1 MNNWKTLDVLQ
12 WENGWINCNSIHIH
26 GFIYSFIH
34 FAFHKFAEF
43 LLICVKITWEACL
56 RGRILGLILRVWVL
70 DMGEVHGGEIFLQV
84 LCVMPMHVVFELLCI
99 WSFILRSDLKLNYKT
114 RWATYG
120 PWLFIT
126 YWVKSPASPGL
137 GGSEGKGLGG
147 IFPLYSSVLSC
158 EIRKPNQRMASF
170 PLPFSLQ
177 WFCL

>member
-26 GFIYSFIH
+26 CFIYSFIH

-56 RGRILGLILRVWVL
+56 RGRILGLILSLSLRYGRGSWRR
-70 DMGEVHGGEIFLQV
+70 DFFAS

-147 IFPLYSSVLSC
+147 IFPLWNSVLSC
-158 EIRKPNQRMASF
+158 ETRKSNQRMAPF

>member
-26 GFIYSFIH
+26 CFIYSFIH
-34 FAFHKFAEF
+34 FAFHKFARVF
-43 LLICVKITWEACL
+43 INMCKNHLGSLFKRQNSWPHPQS
-56 RGRILGLILRVWVL
+56 LGLRYERGSRRR
-70 DMGEVHGGEIFLQV
+70 DFLQV
-84 LCVMPMHVVFELLCI
+84 LCVMPMPVVFELLCI
-99 WSFILRSDLKLNYKT
+99 WSFILRLDLKLNYKT

-147 IFPLYSSVLSC
+147 IFPL
-158 EIRKPNQRMASF
+158 
-170 PLPFSLQ
+170 
-177 WFCL
+177 

>member
-1 MNNWKTLDVLQ
+1 M
-12 WENGWINCNSIHIH
+12 EERFFC
-26 GFIYSFIH
+26 
-34 FAFHKFAEF
+34 
-43 LLICVKITWEACL
+43 ITMRDANAC
-56 RGRILGLILRVWVL
+56 GLRVKY
-70 DMGEVHGGEIFLQV
+70 
-84 LCVMPMHVVFELLCI
+84 FEY
-99 WSFILRSDLKLNYKT
+99 LKLNYKT

-147 IFPLYSSVLSC
+147 IFPLWNSVLSC
-158 EIRKPNQRMASF
+158 ETRKSNQRMAPF